1 MWWAIIQ
8 QVLPPLLGQLTNG
21 FLEGRRNS
29 VTVAELQAQVVR
41 LLVDQRQMEIDIEKA
56 NLTVL
61 ALTRFLANSQ
71 RKTFVLY
78 DDDRLELNVSRRGT
92 REDEVGRALEDFYV
106 DIERL
111 AFRRA
116 GIPPAKPQRGET
128 PSPRGETPSPPES
141 WRPKATSARE
151 PLAATPKALS
161 TFFDGFEEEIM
172 RARLGH
178 GGSDE

>member
-29 VTVAELQAQVVR
+29 LTVAELQAQVVR
-41 LLVDQRQMEIDIEKA
+41 LLVDQRQMEVDIEKA

-61 ALTRFLANSQ
+61 ALARFLANSQ

-78 DDDRLELNVSRRGT
+78 DDDRLELNVSRLGP
-92 REDEVGRALEDFYV
+92 REDEVGQALEDFYV

-116 GIPPAKPQRGET
+116 GIPPAKPQRAE
-128 PSPRGETPSPPES
+128 SPSPPES
-141 WRPKATSARE
+141 RRPRPKATPPRE

-161 TFFDGFEEEIM
+161 TFFDGFEEEIL

>member
-29 VTVAELQAQVVR
+29 VSVAELQAQVVR
-41 LLVDQRQMEIDIEKA
+41 LLVDQRLMEIDIEKA

-71 RKTFVLY
+71 RNTFVLY
-78 DDDRLELNVSRRGT
+78 DDDRLELNVRRRGT

-111 AFRRA
+111 TFRRA
-116 GIPPAKPQRGET
+116 GIPPAKPQRA
-128 PSPRGETPSPPES
+128 ETPSPPES
-141 WRPKATSARE
+141 WQPKATSASE

-172 RARLGH
+172 RARLGR